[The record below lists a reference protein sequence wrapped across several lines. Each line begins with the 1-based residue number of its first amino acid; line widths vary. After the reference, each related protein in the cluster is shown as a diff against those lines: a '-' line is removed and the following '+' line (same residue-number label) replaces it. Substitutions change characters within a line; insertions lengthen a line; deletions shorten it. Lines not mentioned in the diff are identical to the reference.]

1 MNINNIAIVRATN
14 IIPFDGVY
22 KPISKS
28 MYLKKDINTE
38 FARRMNEFLK
48 EEGIFPPIDYSQMTD
63 EYMKEYS
70 EKKNEILRQFIP
82 YVSDYNSV
90 VLFSLNGLVPD
101 DSEIGFGNNTFSNK
115 KCVIIDGLKE
125 HIDDVISLMPTDTA
139 IKGEVVLSESAIIL
153 IEKDTYEQLSEKE
166 KQQLN
171 LLSLRV
177 KTFTENLKEEV
188 YNTLKETNRF
198 IPETLSLSRS
208 DNGFRYSVTSDEQ
221 KRVINNIAKEYEI
234 PQVLFFNLLTSN
246 HDYNEKLEDMKLEL
260 ENRDIV
266 IDYYMENFFRQ
277 LLSLKENNLL
287 DYIPNYMNN
296 NFFLNELMEY
306 IKDIGIKIER
316 AFGYYRIRQS
326 CRGFLGRRSWVRAR
340 FVQRFGIGGRGQ

>member
-1 MNINNIAIVRATN
+1 MDINNIAIVRATN

-28 MYLKKDINTE
+28 MYLKKDTNTE
-38 FARRMNEFLK
+38 FARQMNEFLK
-48 EEGIFPPIDYSQMTD
+48 EERIFPPIDYSQMTD

-70 EKKNEILRQFIP
+70 EKKNEILRRFIP

-177 KTFTENLKEEV
+177 KTFTENLKKEV

-208 DNGFRYSVTSDEQ
+208 DNGFRDSVTSDEQ

-260 ENRDIV
+260 ENRYIV

-306 IKDIGIKIER
+306 IKEIGIDKYLEFVTKYNQYLEEERTNGTLYTPDEIINSIKCNKKI
-316 AFGYYRIRQS
+316 I
-326 CRGFLGRRSWVRAR
+326 
-340 FVQRFGIGGRGQ
+340 